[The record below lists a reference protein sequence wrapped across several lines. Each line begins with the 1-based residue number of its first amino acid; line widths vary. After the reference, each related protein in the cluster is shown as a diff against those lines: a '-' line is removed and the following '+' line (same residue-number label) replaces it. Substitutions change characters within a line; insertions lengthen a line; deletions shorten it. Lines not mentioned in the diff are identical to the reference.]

1 MTAIG
6 TTAISTTIK
15 NTDVFLI
22 AGTVRID
29 DLKAFLARIREIAER
44 TGVSVQGFNAKKIG
58 GKRHIFYAVERA
70 LDAFEKNENEAKD
83 RGLEIMRFASGQRQ
97 IEKAFSMG
105 LCEGETDCLFVLTG
119 KDGTRTE
126 NAIEE
131 VAGLIA
137 EKDFDDVVDPVR
149 NKRFVTEQF
158 GITEKEIAAAY
169 PGDAETENMTQDVE
183 KRLLE
188 DLIMERTALVGYIK

>member
-1 MTAIG
+1 MKVIG
-6 TTAISTTIK
+6 TTIK
-15 NTDVFLI
+15 SMNVFLI

-29 DLKAFLARIREIAER
+29 DLKTFLTRIREISDR

-58 GKRHIFYAVERA
+58 GKRHILYAVERA

-119 KDGTRTE
+119 KDGVETE
-126 NAIEE
+126 CVIKE
-131 VAGLIA
+131 VAELIT
-137 EKDFDDVVDPVR
+137 EKDFDDVVDPAR
-149 NKRFVTEQF
+149 NKLFVTEQF
-158 GITEKEIAAAY
+158 GITEKEIVAAY
-169 PGDAETENMTQDVE
+169 PGDAEKEDMTQDVE